1 MTKNYRSY
9 AVIGLGTFGS
19 TVAAELAKY
28 GNPVL
33 GFDIDETAVSD
44 IADTLDEAVIAD
56 ARNERALRDAG
67 VGHCD
72 TAVVAIG
79 EDLEANIVCTMNLKQ
94 IGVGVIWVKA
104 MSRIHHRILSRLGVD
119 RIIHAEREMGQRV
132 AEMLHNPMVRD
143 YLNIDNG
150 SYIVNILVSDTIAS
164 QPLDSLKLKEKFN
177 LRCLELV
184 RDSQPILIDD
194 HNPLL
199 MKNDRLLVLGK
210 RSDLR
215 AFSDSL

>member
-1 MTKNYRSY
+1 MTKHSRSF
-9 AVIGLGTFGS
+9 AVIGLGTFGR
-19 TVAAELAKY
+19 TVATELSHY

-33 GFDIDETAVSD
+33 GFDIDEAAVSD

-67 VGHCD
+67 VEHCS

-119 RIIHAEREMGQRV
+119 RIIHAEREMGQHV
-132 AEMLHNPMVRD
+132 AEMLHNPIVRD
-143 YLNIDNG
+143 YLNIDKG
-150 SYIVNILVSDTIAS
+150 LYIVNILVPEHIAG
-164 QPLDSLKLKEKFN
+164 QQLASLKLKDKFN

-184 RDSQPILIDD
+184 RDSQPILTDNND
-194 HNPLL
+194 PSL
-199 MKNDRLLVLGK
+199 MKNDRLLVIGK

-215 AFSDSL
+215 TFGDSL